1 MVATVRSGA
10 VILQICGHFPEQ
22 LKGVDI
28 EDFYLAAN
36 KVENS
41 LIRIEAD
48 ELTYNLHI
56 IIRYEIE
63 KKLFNEGL
71 AVKDL
76 PETWNA
82 KYKEYLGIMPPNDGM
97 GVLQDVHWSG
107 GDFGYFASYSLGN
120 MYAAQFL
127 YTMRKELPNLDQL
140 IEEGNLAPIK
150 EWLTDKVY
158 KYGKSEKPSEI
169 ILRVTGEELN
179 PDYLAD
185 YLEEKYKEIYK
196 L

>member
-1 MVATVRSGA
+1 MGKYDWSQPSVLAPLFCR
-10 VILQICGHFPEQ
+10 CGVHFPEQ

-127 YTMRKELPNLDQL
+127 YDAQKNCRISTSSSKRTCSDQGMADGQGL
-140 IEEGNLAPIK
+140 Q
-150 EWLTDKVY
+150 
-158 KYGKSEKPSEI
+158 YGKSESRPRSSCAS
-169 ILRVTGEELN
+169 
-179 PDYLAD
+179 P
-185 YLEEKYKEIYK
+185 EKN
-196 L
+196 